1 MSQLRGTH
9 KPAACITVDL
19 DTLQCYRDIHGL
31 DSELVGHEGD
41 PTYTVGVRRIIDFF
55 DEKDIEATLF
65 VIGRDTSVPV
75 HRNLLQEAFEAGHE
89 IGNHTYS
96 HHYDLNERTV
106 SELQTE
112 VARAEGAIASVTGRR
127 PRGFRAPG
135 YNITPELLDVCR
147 SRGYA
152 YDSSI
157 FASPPYY
164 LAKSAIMAWQRL
176 KGRPSRSTQTDPQN
190 LLAPITPY
198 CPDADT
204 IWQRAAPHSDGAPSG
219 PNTDHPLWEIPI
231 CLVPGIRFP
240 VIGTSLHLLGDRG
253 FDAVYPALRRRH
265 TRVFNLEFHA
275 IDFIDASDLPGQPG
289 PHDRQ
294 ADRRL
299 ADYQPDMS
307 IPWQVKRRRYEYVVN
322 RLREDYQFQTMGDAV
337 EQLSRA

>member
-1 MSQLRGTH
+1 MSETRGAH

-31 DSELVGHEGD
+31 DAGLVGHEGD
-41 PTYTVGVRRIIDFF
+41 PTYRVGVRRMLDFF
-55 DEKDIEATLF
+55 DEHKIEATLF

-75 HRNLLQEAFEAGHE
+75 HRNLLKEAFQAGHE

-96 HHYDLNERTV
+96 HYYDLNERPV
-106 SELQTE
+106 SELQSE

-135 YNITPELLDVCR
+135 YNITPELLEICR
-147 SRGYA
+147 SRDYA

-164 LAKSAIMAWQRL
+164 VAKSAIMAWQRF
-176 KGRPSRSTQTDPQN
+176 KGRPSRSSQTDPSN

-198 CPDADT
+198 RPDLDKIWKRAGSGAGTREHREAAD
-204 IWQRAAPHSDGAPSG
+204 GE
-219 PNTDHPLWEIPI
+219 LWEVPI

-253 FDAVYPALRRRH
+253 FDAIYPALRRRH
-265 TRVFNLEFHA
+265 TELFNLEFHA
-275 IDFIDASDLPGQPG
+275 IDFIDASDLPDQPG

-299 ADYQPDMS
+299 ADYQPDIS
-307 IPWQVKRRRYEYVVN
+307 IPWQVKRRRYEYVVD
-322 RLREDYQFQTMGDAV
+322 RLREDYEFRTMGDAV
-337 EQLSRA
+337 SRLRPD